1 MTRENSL
8 RTIVTPD
15 WVAEGYTFPSDIRV
29 IIGNDLADVARDEL
43 ATADYVVLPY
53 LGSSIPLSDAIS
65 RMTNVQVI
73 QTLTAGFDNVVGL
86 VPDGVT
92 LCNAAGVHDAST
104 SEMAVVLTLSA
115 LRDIP
120 QSVHAQDRG
129 EWVHYFS
136 RSLSTKTVLLIGY
149 GGVGKATEKR
159 LLPFECTV
167 IPVATHARDHVRAMA
182 DLDALIPTADIIILT
197 VPLNEGTTKLV
208 DASFISK
215 MKQDALLVNVARGPV
230 VDTEALIQA
239 LRDGRIH
246 AALDVTDPEPLP
258 EGHALWS
265 TPNTL
270 IAPHLG
276 GDTDVFEPRAR
287 NRIHD
292 QWDRWLSGRP
302 LDCIIKH

>member
-1 MTRENSL
+1 MTQQNLS
-8 RTIVTPD
+8 RTIVTPQ
-15 WVAEGYTFPSDIRV
+15 WVADGYSFPGDVRV
-29 IIGNDLADVARDEL
+29 VIGDDLADVTRDDL

-53 LGSSIPLSDAIS
+53 MGSSISIAEAIE
-65 RMTNVQVI
+65 RMTNVSVI
-73 QTLTAGFDNVVGL
+73 QTLTAGFDNVVHL
-86 VPDGVT
+86 VPQNVT

-104 SEMAVVLTLSA
+104 SEMAVLLTLSS

-120 QSVHAQDRG
+120 QSVHAQDRS

-136 RSLSTKTVLLIGY
+136 RSLATKTVLLIGY

-167 IPVATHARDHVRAMA
+167 IPVASRARDHVHS
-182 DLDALIPTADIIILT
+182 LDELDVLIPQADIVILT
-197 VPLNEGTTKLV
+197 VPLNEGTARLV
-208 DASFISK
+208 DSTFIAR
-215 MKQDALLVNVARGPV
+215 MKPGALLVNVARGPV
-230 VDTEALIQA
+230 VDTDALVTA
-239 LRDGRIH
+239 LHEGRIH

-258 EGHALWS
+258 SDHPLWS
-265 TPNTL
+265 APNTL

-287 NRIHD
+287 KRVHD

-302 LDCIIKH
+302 LDCIIEH